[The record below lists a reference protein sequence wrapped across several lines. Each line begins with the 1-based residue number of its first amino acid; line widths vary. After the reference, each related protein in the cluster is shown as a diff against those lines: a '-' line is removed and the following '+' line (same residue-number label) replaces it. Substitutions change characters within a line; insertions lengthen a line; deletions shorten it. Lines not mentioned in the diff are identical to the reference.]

1 MTPLLAFDIETVPD
15 LAGIRRIHD
24 VPASVDDRGVA
35 DWYTQRRRA
44 ATGSEFAP
52 LSLQRVVAIACTLRD
67 ASGLRIWSLGDAADG
82 EDALIRRFFDGID
95 RYTPQLVSWNGGGFD
110 LPVLQHRALV
120 HGVTA
125 AKYWDWGDDDREFRF
140 NNYLSRYH
148 TRHLDLMD
156 VLASYQPRAY
166 AGLDAMAR
174 LCGFPGKV
182 GMDGSEVAAAVAA
195 GRIAEV
201 RAYCECD
208 AANTWLLYQRFRLM
222 RGELDAASYAAEI
235 ALVRERIATTDAPH
249 WREFLARWL

>member
-15 LAGIRRIHD
+15 IAGIRRIHD

-35 DWYTQRRRA
+35 DWYAQRRRA
-44 ATGSEFAP
+44 ATGSDFAP
-52 LSLQRVVAIACTLRD
+52 LSLQRVVAIACALRD

-82 EDALIRRFFDGID
+82 EDALIRRFFDGVD

-110 LPVLQHRALV
+110 LPVLHHRALV
-120 HGVTA
+120 HGITA

-182 GMDGSEVAAAVAA
+182 GMDGSEVAAAIAA
-195 GRIAEV
+195 GRVAEV

-222 RGELDAASYAAEI
+222 RSELDAASYAAEI
-235 ALVRERIATTDAPH
+235 ALVRERIAASDAPH
-249 WREFLARWL
+249 WREFLARWP